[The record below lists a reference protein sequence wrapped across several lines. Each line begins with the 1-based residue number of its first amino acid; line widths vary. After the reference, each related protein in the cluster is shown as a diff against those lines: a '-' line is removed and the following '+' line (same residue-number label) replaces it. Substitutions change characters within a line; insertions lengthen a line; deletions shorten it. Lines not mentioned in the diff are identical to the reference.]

1 MLRAGAGCPELASES
16 RRWTCWS
23 GQP

>member
-1 MLRAGAGCPELASES
+1 MLRAGAGRPELASES